1 MPGALILWWCSSH
14 GGPGGTNRLAWPI
27 TFFDLTVLS
36 SEGYFVFLPNPA
48 RELWCGRGVYARQR
62 QGLRLRRL
70 LRYSNGRGRSGKSSP
85 DRSETDRNRR
95 LELRRIH
102 GHVGRYADATV
113 PRGRGGRRD
122 CPNWQSYYG
131 TNGIDQWLIPDFGAS
146 VYDDPAVYPRGRRS
160 RSSSK
165 VKTPT
170 LLLVGEG
177 DIECPITQS
186 FEFWHALK
194 TLGVK
199 TKMVVYQD
207 EGHVPIQPKH
217 QRDIMR
223 QTIGWFNENL
233 STGKGTAL
241 TIDTPV

>member
-1 MPGALILWWCSSH
+1 MIRPCTRGA
-14 GGPGGTNRLAWPI
+14 PI
-27 TFFDLTVLS
+27 TFIK
-36 SEGYFVFLPNPA
+36 
-48 RELWCGRGVYARQR
+48 Q
-62 QGLRLRRL
+62 
-70 LRYSNGRGRSGKSSP
+70 
-85 DRSETDRNRR
+85 
-95 LELRRIH
+95 
-102 GHVGRYADATV
+102 
-113 PRGRGGRRD
+113 
-122 CPNWQSYYG
+122 
-131 TNGIDQWLIPDFGAS
+131 
-146 VYDDPAVYPRGRRS
+146 
-160 RSSSK
+160 

-233 STGKGTAL
+233 STERGQH
-241 TIDTPV
+241 